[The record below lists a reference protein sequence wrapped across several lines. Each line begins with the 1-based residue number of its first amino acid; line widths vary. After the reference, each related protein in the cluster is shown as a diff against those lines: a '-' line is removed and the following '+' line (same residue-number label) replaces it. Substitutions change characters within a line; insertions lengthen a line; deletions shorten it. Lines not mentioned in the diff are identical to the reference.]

1 MKTIKIRSGEKKRII
16 RQFSNSLQQT
26 YSFSAKPVDPDA
38 AISGVVEVQGSNWL
52 FPKPP
57 LKLELKRENLVEKG
71 MWDTFYSVYVI
82 PNNDVEI
89 VLKPTRTNRLWI
101 YLLVVLIVLALASA
115 LILGS
120 N

>member
-1 MKTIKIRSGEKKRII
+1 MKTIRIKSGQRKRII

-26 YSFSAKPVDPDA
+26 YDFSATALDGNAEV
-38 AISGVVEVQGSNWL
+38 SGIVEVQGSKWM

-57 LKLELKRENLVEKG
+57 LRLDLKRENLVEKG

-82 PNNDVEI
+82 PNGDVEI
-89 VLKPTRTNRLWI
+89 TLKPTRTNKLWI
-101 YLLVVLIVLALASA
+101 YLVIVLVVLALASA
-115 LILGS
+115 LIVGG

>member
-1 MKTIKIRSGEKKRII
+1 MKTIKIRSGERKRII

-26 YSFSAKPVDPDA
+26 YSFSAKPVEPDT
-38 AISGVVEVQGSNWL
+38 AISGIVEVQGSKWL

-57 LKLELKRENLVEKG
+57 LKLDLKRENLVEKG

-82 PNNDVEI
+82 PGTDVEI
-89 VLKPTRTNRLWI
+89 ALKPTRTNRLWI
-101 YLLVVLIVLALASA
+101 YLVIVVIILGLASA